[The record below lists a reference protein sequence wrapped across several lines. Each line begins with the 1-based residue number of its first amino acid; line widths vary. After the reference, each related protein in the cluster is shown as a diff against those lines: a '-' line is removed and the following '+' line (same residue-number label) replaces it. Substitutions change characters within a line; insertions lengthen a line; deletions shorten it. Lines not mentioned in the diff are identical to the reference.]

1 MTAKELKLDYFQIY
15 DLENR
20 PAAGNILLQ
29 GQFDDKR
36 LKMQVAL
43 VDFFGNPVSK
53 NGEPLYD
60 KNAHLA
66 WYRGVQPA
74 EPIRRVILE
83 NQFGKFDIRTGTG
96 YGMLVPT
103 QKVEPGSVFPQAL
116 DHYKV
121 YRLVDVE
128 QVPHVTIKLKD
139 QFGSLRDAAAAS
151 ALLRGPGGETA
162 RHEGLSD
169 PQQDRAPVDL
179 QHQRS
184 QRREEDHA
192 AQPVLARHIGQRRP
206 QRDAG
211 GPSLK
216 RDGSLRIAARSFVV
230 RPKPLAARR

>member
-1 MTAKELKLDYFQIY
+1 MTAQELKLDYFQIY

-36 LKMQVAL
+36 IRMQVAL
-43 VDFFGNPVSK
+43 IDFFGNAVSK

-96 YGMLVPT
+96 YGLLVPT
-103 QKVEPGSVFPQAL
+103 QKVEPGSAFPKTL

-128 QVPHVTIKLKD
+128 PVPQKIIKLRD
-139 QFGSLRDAAAAS
+139 QFGPSETPLRLPLYFAVPVAKRHDTKDDPIINKPAH
-151 ALLRGPGGETA
+151 LLIFSINVRNVEKKITLRNQFSRGTA
-162 RHEGLSD
+162 
-169 PQQDRAPVDL
+169 VNVV
-179 QHQRS
+179 RS
-184 QRREEDHA
+184 
-192 AQPVLARHIGQRRP
+192 VMLAV
-206 QRDAG
+206 
-211 GPSLK
+211 PSLK
-216 RDGSLRIAARSFVV
+216 REW
-230 RPKPLAARR
+230 KPA

>member
-15 DLENR
+15 DLENK

-29 GQFDDKR
+29 GQFDEKR
-36 LKMQVAL
+36 IKMQLAL

-96 YGMLVPT
+96 YGILVPT
-103 QKVEPGSVFPQAL
+103 QKVEPGSAFPEAL

-128 QVPHVTIKLKD
+128 PVPHGIIKLRD
-139 QFGSLRDAAAAS
+139 QFGPSETPLRIPLYFAVPVAKRHGTTNYPIHNRTAH
-151 ALLRGPGGETA
+151 LLIFSINVRNVQKKITL
-162 RHEGLSD
+162 RNQFS
-169 PQQDRAPVDL
+169 
-179 QHQRS
+179 RS
-184 QRREEDHA
+184 TVNLVRSIM
-192 AQPVLARHIGQRRP
+192 LAV
-206 QRDAG
+206 
-211 GPSLK
+211 PSLK
-216 RDGSLRIAARSFVV
+216 REW
-230 RPKPLAARR
+230 KPA

>member
-29 GQFDDKR
+29 GQFDEKR

-74 EPIRRVILE
+74 EPIRRVLLE
-83 NQFGKFDIRTGTG
+83 NQFGKYDIRTGTG
-96 YGMLVPT
+96 YGLLVPT
-103 QKVEPGSVFPQAL
+103 QKVEPGSAFPQAL

-128 QVPHVTIKLKD
+128 PVPHGVITLKD
-139 QFGSLRDAAAAS
+139 QFGASETPLRLPLYFAVPVAKRHDTKDYPIHNKTAHLLIFSINVRNVTKKITLRNQFSRNAA
-151 ALLRGPGGETA
+151 
-162 RHEGLSD
+162 
-169 PQQDRAPVDL
+169 VNVV
-179 QHQRS
+179 RS
-184 QRREEDHA
+184 
-192 AQPVLARHIGQRRP
+192 VMLAV
-206 QRDAG
+206 
-211 GPSLK
+211 PSLK
-216 RDGSLRIAARSFVV
+216 REW
-230 RPKPLAARR
+230 KPA

>member
-15 DLENR
+15 DLENK

-29 GQFDDKR
+29 GQFDEKR
-36 LKMQVAL
+36 IKMQLAL

-83 NQFGKFDIRTGTG
+83 NQFGTFDIRTGTG
-96 YGMLVPT
+96 YGILVPT
-103 QKVEPGSVFPQAL
+103 QKVEPGSAFPEAL

-128 QVPHVTIKLKD
+128 PVPHGIIKLRD
-139 QFGSLRDAAAAS
+139 QFGPSETPLRIPLYFAVPVAKRHGTTNYPIHNRTAH
-151 ALLRGPGGETA
+151 LLIFSINVRNVQKKITL
-162 RHEGLSD
+162 RNQFS
-169 PQQDRAPVDL
+169 
-179 QHQRS
+179 RS
-184 QRREEDHA
+184 TVNLVRSIM
-192 AQPVLARHIGQRRP
+192 LAV
-206 QRDAG
+206 
-211 GPSLK
+211 PSLK
-216 RDGSLRIAARSFVV
+216 REW
-230 RPKPLAARR
+230 KPA

>member
-53 NGEPLYD
+53 NDEPLYD

-66 WYRGVQPA
+66 WYRGVQPS
-74 EPIRRVILE
+74 EPPRRVVLE

-96 YGMLVPT
+96 YGLLVPT
-103 QKVEPGSVFPQAL
+103 QKVEPGSVFPNEL

-121 YRLVDVE
+121 YRLLDVE
-128 QVPHVTIKLKD
+128 EVPQKVLKLRD
-139 QFGSLRDAAAAS
+139 QFGSDEVKLRLPLFFAV
-151 ALLRGPGGETA
+151 
-162 RHEGLSD
+162 
-169 PQQDRAPVDL
+169 PVT
-179 QHQRS
+179 
-184 QRREEDHA
+184 
-192 AQPVLARHIGQRRP
+192 
-206 QRDAG
+206 
-211 GPSLK
+211 K
-216 RDGSLRIAARSFVV
+216 RVGDKTYPIHN
-230 RPKPLAARR
+230 